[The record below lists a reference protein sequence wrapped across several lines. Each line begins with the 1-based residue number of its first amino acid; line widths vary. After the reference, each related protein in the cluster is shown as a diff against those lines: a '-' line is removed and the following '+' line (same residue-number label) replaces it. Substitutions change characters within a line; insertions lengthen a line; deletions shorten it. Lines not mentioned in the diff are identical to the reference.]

1 MYSKFED
8 GPDEIDLKL
17 LSMLARNGRVTN
29 KEMARNINLSEPA
42 TKQRVEK
49 LIKKGYI
56 KGFTA
61 KIDHSMLGLGM
72 AFHTMASVKSASHSM
87 EVAEKI
93 MQIPEVTSV
102 DSVTGM
108 YDLIIK
114 GRVKD
119 QEHLYQTLKKI
130 QEIEY
135 VSHILTMMVIKS
147 MGEKEAFYFSP

>member
-1 MYSKFED
+1 MYAKFED

-17 LSMLARNGRVTN
+17 LSMLVRNGRVTN

-61 KIDHSMLGLGM
+61 RIDHSRLGYTM
-72 AFHTMASVKSASHSM
+72 AFHTMASVKSATHSA
-87 EVAEKI
+87 EVAQKLME
-93 MQIPEVTSV
+93 IPEITSV

-114 GRVKD
+114 GRVRD

-135 VSHILTMMVIKS
+135 ISHILTMMVIKS
-147 MGEKEAFYFSP
+147 LGEKETFDFSP